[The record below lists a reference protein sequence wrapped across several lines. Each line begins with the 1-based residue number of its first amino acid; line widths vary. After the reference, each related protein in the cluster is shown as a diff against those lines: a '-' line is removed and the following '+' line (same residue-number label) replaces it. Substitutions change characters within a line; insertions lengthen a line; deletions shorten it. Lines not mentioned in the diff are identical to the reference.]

1 MSRVITFL
9 YKFDDC
15 ELAYFKRYKLSSYL
29 PETQKEILD
38 YLIERGITENETQQ
52 LIAHNTKTKLTDNKE
67 RCPRCFS
74 DKLREEKVEWMETSN
89 GFSFSKES
97 ISLKK
102 FAGEAHYK
110 TKKSCNVCGYGV
122 TDPNYQKRKPIIKKI
137 AEYIGNVIDGI
148 ISGL

>member
-1 MSRVITFL
+1 MKHNNLLLIIQ
-9 YKFDDC
+9 
-15 ELAYFKRYKLSSYL
+15 KLNL
-29 PETQKEILD
+29 RT
-38 YLIERGITENETQQ
+38 T
-52 LIAHNTKTKLTDNKE
+52 KE